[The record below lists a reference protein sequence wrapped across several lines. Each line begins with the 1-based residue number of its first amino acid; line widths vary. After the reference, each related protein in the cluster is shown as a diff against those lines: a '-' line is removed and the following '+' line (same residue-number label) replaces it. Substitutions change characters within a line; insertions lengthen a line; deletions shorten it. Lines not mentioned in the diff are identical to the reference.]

1 MKKERL
7 ILGIVLFM
15 LGFIG
20 VLSILTMK
28 IPLPEEASKILLEQF
43 TPEQIKLLTLIN
55 PTIMLIGAVLL
66 GVFMH
71 EKVFLDLPI
80 IKGIIKN
87 NKSYQLSSI
96 LKYGIICGVIS
107 GIILV
112 LISVVFTPIL
122 PLEFIELG
130 DTLKPTLLARFLY
143 GALTEEILMRFGLMS
158 FIIWLLSKIFKT
170 INSKIYWIGI
180 LIAAVLFA
188 LGHFPI
194 AFQAVSNPSGLLLS
208 YILIGNSIGG
218 VIFGWLYWK
227 KGLEA
232 AFIAHIFTHI
242 IMILGEP
249 LLNIV

>member
-7 ILGIVLFM
+7 ILGIVLFT

-20 VLSILTMK
+20 VLSILTMN

-43 TPEQIKLLTLIN
+43 TPKQIKLLTLIN
-55 PTIMLIGAVLL
+55 PTILLIVAILL

-71 EKVFLDLPI
+71 DKVSLDVPI

-87 NKSYQLSSI
+87 DKNYQISSI
-96 LKYGIICGVIS
+96 LKYGIIGGVIS
-107 GIILV
+107 GIILTLVGV
-112 LISVVFTPIL
+112 LFYPIL

-130 DTLKPTLLARFLY
+130 DTLKPTLIARFLY
-143 GALTEEILMRFGLMS
+143 GGLTEEILMRFGLMS
-158 FIIWLLSKIFKT
+158 FVIWLLSKIFKT

-180 LIAAVLFA
+180 LIAAVIFA

-194 AFQAVSNPSGLLLS
+194 AFQAVSNPSVLLLS

-227 KGLEA
+227 KGLET
-232 AFIAHIFTHI
+232 AFIAHICTHI

-249 LLNIV
+249 LINIV